1 MRPDSSASLFNSL
14 SALQALCTRSL
25 WVGSGEEGYQS
36 RGVGRGNADG
46 GWVFGW
52 GRQERKATDR
62 EQTQENYR
70 KDQGYTMGTRLS
82 GLTENVAV
90 AILVSWKTRGKRCYG
105 GHLVAT

>member
-70 KDQGYTMGTRLS
+70 KDQGYTMASGYQALRL
-82 GLTENVAV
+82 N
-90 AILVSWKTRGKRCYG
+90 GKRGC
-105 GHLVAT
+105 GHSGELENSW